1 MGKII
6 GRCGPKLDSMA
17 AGCHWLC
24 VIALIATVQLCA
36 VTADESPAVVEGD
49 VLLDVGGGMGK
60 KVPLKVAL
68 KTKLH
73 KITAKNQQE
82 YLYHSKEL
90 AKADVRGKK
99 ATKKEMQAQKKVI
112 KSQQGVPKL
121 VAKFEHTID
130 PAEAA
135 ALKKR
140 IEFLRKKATV
150 EQQKANAAHANKE
163 HAKFKSAYHK
173 AELKRNNIKPPVSKK
188 TLIARTKRK
197 AAMKFAKKTNKLRTH
212 LDKASKVSKMMVIRN
227 KNLLKKLDKFANK
240 RAAENAKKLEKARK
254 EKLQKQLNKALTAA
268 SGAATP
274 TAARI
279 LGKKV
284 KELEKKLGVKKSK
297 FKMKKFDP
305 IMYLTPRGRI
315 FVKALRKK
323 IRRQSGVVSKLMAN
337 YSRDMKH
344 ATDVIGK
351 IKKQVT
357 VTKGK
362 KLFDLDKKLKKW
374 NIIRFKLK
382 NNNKKKVMVEKNHL
396 KKLKSREKKLLA
408 KAPKK
413 KKKQV
418 VKGKKAMSK
427 AAKAAKTAK
436 KAAADIKKVA
446 AKMEEKRKANK
457 GNTALQIKKLEAA
470 HANTPAAA
478 R

>member
-1 MGKII
+1 MG
-6 GRCGPKLDSMA
+6 
-17 AGCHWLC
+17 GCHWLC

-140 IEFLRKKATV
+140 IEFLRKKATM

-284 KELEKKLGVKKSK
+284 KELDVKKSK

-362 KLFDLDKKLKKW
+362 KLFDL
-374 NIIRFKLK
+374 
-382 NNNKKKVMVEKNHL
+382 
-396 KKLKSREKKLLA
+396 
-408 KAPKK
+408 
-413 KKKQV
+413 
-418 VKGKKAMSK
+418 
-427 AAKAAKTAK
+427 
-436 KAAADIKKVA
+436 
-446 AKMEEKRKANK
+446 
-457 GNTALQIKKLEAA
+457 
-470 HANTPAAA
+470 
-478 R
+478 